1 MKQLSLLNSLIF
13 FICIMSCSS
22 DKSQVN
28 KDAIGMENLAGLEFT
43 QTERDTFLSTLT
55 VLKGRYDTL
64 RTVDLPNS
72 VPVPLYFDPRIPGQ
86 DIPKGREKYLFQEF
100 PTKRPKNIEECAFYT
115 IGQLAHLIRT
125 QQVTSLELTTMYL
138 DRLKRY
144 GPTLECV
151 VTLTEELALNQA
163 RRADKFIKTG
173 RYLGPL
179 HGIPYGAKDL
189 LAVQGYKTT
198 WGAMTHKDQILDETA
213 TVVKK
218 LEEAGAVLVA
228 KLTLG
233 ALAWGDVWYGGK
245 TRNPWNTEQGSSGS
259 SAGPGSATAA
269 GLVGFA
275 IGSET
280 WGSIVSPATRNGVTG
295 LRPTFGTVSK
305 AGVMALAW
313 SMDKLGP
320 MCRSVDDCALIY
332 SVIKGTDG
340 KDHSVVDV
348 PLQVPTKKA
357 LKSLRV
363 GYIESAFN
371 DTSTT
376 DNDRAVLIRLK
387 ELGFNLI
394 PIELPEFPTTSLSFL
409 LNVEAAAAF
418 DELTRTNKDDELVR
432 QVKWAWP
439 NKFREARHIPAVEY
453 IQANRARIVLNQ
465 KMAELFKTI
474 DVYVAP
480 SFWGDNL
487 LRTNLSGH
495 PCVVLPN
502 GFNKKGSPTSIS
514 FMGDLYK
521 DGEVVAVAHAY
532 QRGTGWHKQYPE
544 KFISD

>member
-1 MKQLSLLNSLIF
+1 MKQLLSLLLTLNLSITLF
-13 FICIMSCSS
+13 CCSS
-22 DKSQVN
+22 DKSKVN
-28 KDAIGMENLAGLEFT
+28 KDAKGMENLAGLEFT
-43 QTERDTFLSTLT
+43 QTERDTFLSTLM

-72 VPVPLYFDPRIPGQ
+72 IPVPLYYEPRIPGQ

-100 PTKRPKNIEECAFYT
+100 PTKRPETIEECAFYT

-138 DRLKRY
+138 DRLKRH

-151 VTLTEELALNQA
+151 VTLTEELALKQA
-163 RRADKFIKTG
+163 RRADKNIQTG

-198 WGAMTHKDQILDETA
+198 WGAMTHKDQVLDETA

-218 LEEAGAVLVA
+218 LEDAGAGLVA

-269 GLVGFA
+269 GLVAFA
-275 IGSET
+275 SGSET

-305 AGVMALAW
+305 AGAMALAW
-313 SMDKLGP
+313 SMDKLGT
-320 MCRSVDDCALIY
+320 MCRSVDDCALVY
-332 SVIKGTDG
+332 SIIKGTDG

-348 PLQVPTKKA
+348 PFQVPTKKA
-357 LKSLRV
+357 LKALRI

-376 DNDRAVLIRLK
+376 DNDRAVLVRLK
-387 ELGFNLI
+387 ELGFTLF
-394 PIELPEFPTTSLSFL
+394 PIELPEFPTTSLGFL

-439 NKFREARHIPAVEY
+439 NKFREARHVPAVEY

-465 KMAELFKTI
+465 KMAELFKHI
-474 DVYVAP
+474 DIYVAP

-502 GFNKKGSPTSIS
+502 GFNEKGSPTSIS

-521 DGEVVAVAHAY
+521 DGEVVAVAHVY

-544 KFISD
+544 KFTR